1 MDNVIAF
8 NAFAPTAANQKEVS
22 CWLCQRGTS
31 IRALFCPHCGS
42 IQPVRPLDHFTRLGL
57 ERRIDI
63 DLALLERQYQGLRKS
78 LDPQRFAIR
87 GLGERR
93 HAARQLEA
101 LDEAYHTLY
110 EPLRRGRYW
119 LELHEKEIGDS
130 QAMNPMVSELYAE
143 LDRTAQ
149 AQQCDRIA
157 QKAGQALEQGIVGLM
172 QALRAQNWSLAN
184 SILLEVD
191 GLESLLDDVRV
202 RRAAIKPE
210 AIVARDDVTP
220 IK

>member
-8 NAFAPTAANQKEVS
+8 NAFASAAGNPKEVS

-31 IRALFCPHCGS
+31 IRALFCQHCGS
-42 IQPVRPLDHFTRLGL
+42 IQPARALDHFTRLGL
-57 ERRIDI
+57 ERRIDL
-63 DLALLERQYQGLRKS
+63 DQAQLERQYQGLKKA

-101 LDEAYHTLY
+101 LEEAYRTLS

-119 LELHEKEIGDS
+119 LELHEKEIDES
-130 QAMNPMVSELYAE
+130 EVMNPMVAE
-143 LDRTAQ
+143 LHAELERAVDAQ
-149 AQQCDRIA
+149 LCDRIA
-157 QKAGQALEQGIVGLM
+157 QRAGQAMEQGIVGLM

-191 GLESLLDDVRV
+191 GLENLLDDVR
-202 RRAAIKPE
+202 RQRGSIKHEPL
-210 AIVARDDVTP
+210 ISRDDVTP